1 MNNRIDKIN
10 EYKERKDK
18 ERQLK
23 ESRIKNDK
31 LSLIKQIRCFA
42 ADIKELIETATV
54 CVRAGIDLNPYKRY
68 GREYDTYEKGT
79 FVTNPISHRLGF
91 YELSDEI
98 VGIGFRNGGA
108 CGNVDFFVDIMGK
121 VHAIN
126 SDTFSK
132 NYGSELDVMNIRL
145 DHLKAFKKIFETFK
159 ISFHKY
165 VDSFLEEET
174 KHFVGEFFESS
185 VGTDGSDTEPKKQ
198 IQLKPVSETRLP
210 LNVLSKNSVAFLEKA
225 ADNAVSVP
233 LEASRIT
240 QKVHNKVVTI
250 GYLVYPFKFD
260 NDIGSE
266 IPADLQEIIEAAIK
280 NDVVTIIFDRDE

>member
-1 MNNRIDKIN
+1 MNIIDKIN

-23 ESRIKNDK
+23 ENRIKNDK
-31 LSLIKQIRCFA
+31 QHLIKQIRCFA
-42 ADIKELIETATV
+42 ADINELIETATV

-91 YELSDEI
+91 YELNDEI

-108 CGNVDFFVDIMGK
+108 CGNVDFYVDINGK
-121 VHAIN
+121 VHAIS
-126 SDTFSK
+126 SDTYSK
-132 NYGSELDVMNIRL
+132 KYRSELDVMNIRL
-145 DHLKAFKKIFETFK
+145 DHLKAFMNVFDTFK
-159 ISFHKY
+159 VSFYKY

-174 KHFVGEFFESS
+174 KVFVEEFFESS
-185 VGTDGSDTEPKKQ
+185 DGTDGSEPEPKKQ
-198 IQLKPVSETRLP
+198 IQLKPVSEARMP
-210 LNVLSKNSVAFLEKA
+210 LNGLSKNSVAFLEKA
-225 ADNAVSVP
+225 ADNAVAVP

-240 QKVHNKVVTI
+240 QQVQNKVVTI

>member
-1 MNNRIDKIN
+1 MNRIDKIN

-23 ESRIKNDK
+23 ENRIKNDK
-31 LSLIKQIRCFA
+31 QHLIKQIRDFA

-108 CGNVDFFVDIMGK
+108 CGNVDIFVDIMGK

-145 DHLKAFKKIFETFK
+145 DHLKAFMKVFETFK

-174 KHFVGEFFESS
+174 KHFVEEFFESS
-185 VGTDGSDTEPKKQ
+185 DGTDGSEPESKKQ
-198 IQLKPVSETRLP
+198 IQLKTVSQARLP
-210 LNVLSKNSVAFLEKA
+210 LNDLSKNSVAFLEKA
-225 ADNAVSVP
+225 ADNAVAVP

-240 QKVHNKVVTI
+240 QQVHNNVETL

-280 NDVVTIIFDRDE
+280 MDIVTIIFDRDE

>member
-1 MNNRIDKIN
+1 MNRIEKIK
-10 EYKERKDK
+10 EYKERKAK

-23 ESRIKNDK
+23 ESNIKESK
-31 LSLIKQIRCFA
+31 KSLVKQIRCFA
-42 ADIKELIETATV
+42 ADINELVETATV
-54 CVRAGIDLNPYKRY
+54 CIKAGIDLNPYKRY
-68 GREYDTYEKGT
+68 GREYDTYVKGT

-91 YELSDEI
+91 YELNDEI

-108 CGNVDFFVDIMGK
+108 CGYVDFFVDITGK

-126 SDTFSK
+126 SEAFSK
-132 NYGSELDVMNIRL
+132 NYGSELDVININL
-145 DHLKAFKKIFETFK
+145 DHLKAFQNVFDTFK
-159 ISFHKY
+159 VSFYKY
-165 VDSFLEEET
+165 VDAFLEEEI
-174 KHFVGEFFESS
+174 KHL
-185 VGTDGSDTEPKKQ
+185 KQ
-198 IQLKPVSETRLP
+198 IQLKPVSQARLP
-210 LNVLSKNSVAFLEKA
+210 LNDLSKNSVAFLEKA
-225 ADNAVSVP
+225 ADNAVAVP

-240 QKVHNKVVTI
+240 QQVQNKVVTI